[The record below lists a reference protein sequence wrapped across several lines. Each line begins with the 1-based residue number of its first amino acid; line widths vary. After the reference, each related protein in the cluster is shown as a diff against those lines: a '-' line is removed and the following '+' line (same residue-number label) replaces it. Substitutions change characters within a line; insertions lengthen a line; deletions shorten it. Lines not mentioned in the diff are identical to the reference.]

1 MSNYNPNLDVTET
14 PSAPQ
19 KRRSVAAR
27 VALVTAGAAVGLL
40 ALASCGGGDEAPAP
54 SETVTVTA
62 APSDPGPSI
71 STPSATTAPTTG
83 NQTPEPSVTP
93 EDTVEVSQEFK
104 NALAS
109 AESYLEFSSFSKAG
123 LYDQLTSEYGEGFP
137 EDAAQYAVDNVEA
150 DWKAEAVEA
159 AELYYY
165 DMNMSKSGVR
175 DQLVS
180 EYGEQ
185 FTEDEADYAIG
196 QLK

>member
-1 MSNYNPNLDVTET
+1 MSNYNPNLDVPET
-14 PSAPQ
+14 PSAPK

-27 VALVTAGAAVGLL
+27 VALFTSGAAVGLL

-54 SETVTVTA
+54 SETVTATATVTA
-62 APSDPGPSI
+62 EPS
-71 STPSATTAPTTG
+71 STPSPSTAPTTA
-83 NQTPEPSVTP
+83 NQSPEPSAIP
-93 EDTVEVSQEFK
+93 EDTVEVSQEFE

-109 AESYLEFSSFSKAG
+109 AESYLEWTSFSKKG

-137 EDAAQYAVDNVEA
+137 EDAAQYAVDNVDA

-165 DMNMSKSGVR
+165 DMNMSKSGVW
-175 DQLVS
+175 DQLTS

-185 FTEDEADYAIG
+185 FTEAEADYAIG